1 MPPSPSSS
9 EFRCT
14 WKLEKQVFQAGCR
27 LVAGC
32 DEAGRGALLGP
43 LYAAAVILDPAK
55 PILGVDDSKKL
66 TPCRRESLS
75 REITEK
81 AIAFKVVSVS
91 AAEVDAI
98 NIYEASRQG
107 MIRALLALDPAPEF
121 ILTDAMPLEGRNKGT
136 GFPIPYRAVVHGDAL
151 SVSIAAAS
159 ILAKVA
165 RDAHLQELDR
175 LYPRYGLAR
184 NMGYGT
190 QEHLGALATYGPC
203 PEHRKNYQPVMD
215 YLLPLFPFSGA
226 PSQGLETKSSEP
238 GNESRA
244 PVILSG
250 AKDLSSLK
258 GARDPEQTTT
268 EILRPQRAAGSE

>member
-1 MPPSPSSS
+1 MVHTMPTSPRSSA
-9 EFRCT
+9 FKCT
-14 WKLEKQVFQAGCR
+14 WKLEKQVFQSGCR

-32 DEAGRGALLGP
+32 DEVGRGALLGP

-66 TPCRRESLS
+66 TAVRRESLS

-107 MIRALLALDPAPEF
+107 MIRAVLALVPAPEF
-121 ILTDAMPLEGRNKGT
+121 VLTDAMPLEVSGQAA

-165 RDAHLQELDR
+165 RDTHLRELDR
-175 LYPRYGLAR
+175 LYPKYGLAT

-190 QEHLGALATYGPC
+190 AVHLEALAAHGPC
-203 PEHRKNYQPVMD
+203 AEHRKSYQPVMD
-215 YLLPLFPFSGA
+215 CLLPLFPFS
-226 PSQGLETKSSEP
+226 ET
-238 GNESRA
+238 
-244 PVILSG
+244 
-250 AKDLSSLK
+250 
-258 GARDPEQTTT
+258 T
-268 EILRPQRAAGSE
+268 